1 MSGMIRPT
9 AAASAPVVAPPGSP
23 HLRPATVRQSE
34 GQGTVRLAAAGRPV
48 AEDVS
53 LRARTVRLRR
63 AGEMPVDVSALN
75 AAPPPRQW
83 VEELDVRE
91 QWARQSAARRYE

>member
-23 HLRPATVRQSE
+23 HLRPATVRQE
-34 GQGTVRLAAAGRPV
+34 TVRLAAAGRPV